1 MKEILEK
8 IVFMEKEHFI
18 IVMVINMSVIGKMMK
33 KMDMEYIIIIKV
45 GIDMK
50 VNLNMIMGKEK
61 EYFII
66 VMVIDMK
73 GNLKMENPL
82 GSILNI
88 VLMET

>member
-8 IVFMEKEHFI
+8 IVFMEKGHFI
-18 IVMVINMSVIGKMMK
+18 IVMVINMLVIGKMMK
-33 KMDMEYIIIIKV
+33 KMDMEYIIIVKV

-50 VNLNMIMGKEK
+50 GNLSMIMEKEK

-73 GNLKMENPL
+73 GNLKMVNP
-82 GSILNI
+82 
-88 VLMET
+88 